1 MTHKQ
6 IKRFQIEVEFIDD
19 SDIIRIRN
27 QYENLLTSQMRDA
40 GYIRILDIDPAFS
53 VEFTGETWKFLMTIH
68 GIYVGKKKSWQ
79 LEGIAQ
85 NKPIHASSHKVCNQ
99 ESRHR
104 HCRRNS

>member
-6 IKRFQIEVEFIDD
+6 IKRFQIDVEFLDD

-40 GYIRILDIDPAFS
+40 GYIRVLDIDPAFS

-68 GIYVGKKKSWQ
+68 GIYVGKKKAWQ
-79 LEGIAQ
+79 LEGITQ
-85 NKPIHASSHKVCNQ
+85 NKIIK
-99 ESRHR
+99 
-104 HCRRNS
+104 RNTRQLT

>member
-1 MTHKQ
+1 MTHKK

-27 QYENLLTSQMRDA
+27 QYENLLTSQMRDS
-40 GYIRILDIDPAFS
+40 GYVRVLDIDPAFS

-79 LEGIAQ
+79 LEGITQ
-85 NKPIHASSHKVCNQ
+85 NKPVK
-99 ESRHR
+99 
-104 HCRRNS
+104 RNTRQLT